1 MKKLSILL
9 FAFVAFTGLNS
20 CSSDDDVVFIAQ
32 PDPEGI
38 SFTNSFNQTYILT
51 PGTGT
56 NVAERF
62 VWNTVNFS
70 TPTNITY
77 EVQGS
82 TDANFASFDVLGTT
96 GSNNFAVTVNQ
107 MRSLAQDAG
116 MDNDPA
122 TEAPNTGSIYFR
134 VQAYAGTG
142 GGTNL
147 VETSEVVSIT
157 VVLPEAEVE
166 EEEEFINLFLVGSA
180 TATGWD
186 NNPTGST
193 NNYPL
198 FRDGENENLYHYT
211 GKFTGGADMFWKLI
225 EVKGQWAPQYGGQ
238 NGTLVYRAA
247 DADPDPAAI
256 PVSADGYYTVTVNT
270 ADLTYTMT
278 SFNASAVPTFATI
291 GVIGNA
297 TTGNDDG
304 WGVDIDMTKSSFDP
318 HIWFLRGI
326 ELKEAGGEV
335 AKIKFRSDD
344 SWDVNWGGPTF
355 PSGQATQNGPD
366 IETPAGKYDIWF
378 NDITKRYILIP
389 VE

>member
-38 SFTNSFNQTYILT
+38 SFTNSFNQNYILT
-51 PGTGT
+51 AATGT
-56 NVAERF
+56 NIAERF
-62 VWNTVNFS
+62 VWNLVDFT

-82 TDANFASFDVLGTT
+82 ADADFASFDVLGAT
-96 GSNNFAVTVNQ
+96 GENNFAVTVNQ
-107 MRSLAQDAG
+107 MRNLAEDAG
-116 MDNDPA
+116 LDNDPA
-122 TEAPNTGSIYFR
+122 TDAPNTGQIYFR

-147 VETSEVVSIT
+147 VETSEIVSVT
-157 VVLPEAEVE
+157 VVLPEAVGEEVE
-166 EEEEFINLFLVGSA
+166 TQLNLFLVGSA

-186 NNPTGST
+186 NTATS

-198 FRDGENENLYHYT
+198 FRDAENENLYHYT
-211 GKFTGGADMFWKLI
+211 GKFAGGADMAFKLI

-238 NGTLVYRAA
+238 NGTLVYRPTEAE
-247 DADPDPAAI
+247 PDPAPI
-256 PVSADGYYTVTVNT
+256 PVSSEGYYTLTVNIEEM
-270 ADLTYTMT
+270 TYTLT
-278 SFNASAVPTFATI
+278 PFNASTFPTYNTI

-297 TTGNDDG
+297 TTGGDDG
-304 WGVDIDMTKSSFDP
+304 WGADIDMTKSTFDP
-318 HIWFLRGI
+318 HIWYIKGM
-326 ELKEAGGEV
+326 ELFEVDGGV
-335 AKIKFRSDD
+335 GKIKFRADNA
-344 SWDVNWGGPTF
+344 WDVNWGGPTS

-366 IETPAGKYDIWF
+366 IDAPAGKYDIWF

>member
-51 PGTGT
+51 PATGT

-82 TDANFASFDVLGTT
+82 IDADFASFDVLGAT
-96 GSNNFAVTVNQ
+96 GANNYAVTVNQ
-107 MRSLAQDAG
+107 MRNLAEDAG
-116 MDNDPA
+116 FDNDPA
-122 TEAPNTGSIYFR
+122 TDAPNTGEIYFR

-147 VETSEVVSIT
+147 VETSEVASVT
-157 VVLPEAEVE
+157 VVLPEAEGE
-166 EEEEFINLFLVGSA
+166 EEEVPLNLFLVGSA

-186 NNPTGST
+186 NTANS

-198 FRDGENENLYHYT
+198 FRDGENKNLYHYT
-211 GKFTGGADMFWKLI
+211 GKFSGGSDVAFKLI

-238 NGTLVYRAA
+238 SGTLVYRPTEAE
-247 DADPDPAAI
+247 PDPAAI
-256 PVSADGYYTVTVNT
+256 AVSSEGYYTLTVNID
-270 ADLTYTMT
+270 AMTYTLT
-278 SFNASAVPTFATI
+278 PFNASTAPTFTTI

-297 TTGNDDG
+297 TTGNDAG
-304 WGVDIDMTKSSFDP
+304 WGADIDMTKSTFDP
-318 HIWFLRGI
+318 HIWFVRGI
-326 ELKEAGGEV
+326 ELFEVDGEV
-335 AKIKFRSDD
+335 GKIKFRAND
-344 SWDVNWGGPTF
+344 SWDVNWGGPTT

-366 IETPAGKYDIWF
+366 INAPAGTYDIWF
-378 NDITKRYILIP
+378 NDITKRYILIS